1 MERKDTPLPSTDELT
16 PVPSTEIQENGKNEE
31 YREPSDKPATLESI
45 ESLENQENPESPT
58 ITLTE
63 EAQASQEV
71 EEAQASQEDQE
82 AQAST
87 NEAEA
92 TIPLITET
100 EVEDNTRWHLP
111 VRSEDISEDDYQAA
125 SAIISTIER
134 EITAG
139 AISNETIAQLLK
151 SVVFDRSVAIAHHEG
166 EVAGRNQRIDE
177 YMQERRK
184 EKELPDLG
192 RSPIQPRPTLPYTM
206 IGGLSAADR
215 KSIWERGNEKRH
227 RKYT

>member
-45 ESLENQENPESPT
+45 KSLENQENPESPT

-71 EEAQASQEDQE
+71 EEAQAS
-82 AQAST
+82 T
-87 NEAEA
+87 NEAEEN
-92 TIPLITET
+92 IPLITET

>member
-58 ITLTE
+58 ITLT
-63 EAQASQEV
+63 

>member
-71 EEAQASQEDQE
+71 EEAQAS
-82 AQAST
+82 T
-87 NEAEA
+87 NEAEE
-92 TIPLITET
+92 TIPPITET

>member
-71 EEAQASQEDQE
+71 EEAQAS
-82 AQAST
+82 T

-151 SVVFDRSVAIAHHEG
+151 SVAFDRSVAIAHHEG

-192 RSPIQPRPTLPYTM
+192 RSPIQPRSTLPYTM

>member
-1 MERKDTPLPSTDELT
+1 METKDTPLSSTDELT

-45 ESLENQENPESPT
+45 ESLENQENQENQESPT

-71 EEAQASQEDQE
+71 EEAQAS
-82 AQAST
+82 T

-92 TIPLITET
+92 TISLITET

-192 RSPIQPRPTLPYTM
+192 RSPIQPRSTLPYTM

>member
-1 MERKDTPLPSTDELT
+1 METKDTPLSSTDELT
-16 PVPSTEIQENGKNEE
+16 PAPSSEIQEKGKNEE
-31 YREPSDKPATLESI
+31 YREPSDKPETLESI

-71 EEAQASQEDQE
+71 EEAQAS
-82 AQAST
+82 T

-111 VRSEDISEDDYQAA
+111 MRSEDISEDDYQAA

-151 SVVFDRSVAIAHHEG
+151 SVAFDRSIAIAHHEG

-192 RSPIQPRPTLPYTM
+192 RSPIQPRSTLPYTM

>member
-1 MERKDTPLPSTDELT
+1 METKDTPLSSTDELT
-16 PVPSTEIQENGKNEE
+16 PAPSSEIQEKGKNEE
-31 YREPSDKPATLESI
+31 YREPSDKPETLESI

-63 EAQASQEV
+63 EVQASQEV
-71 EEAQASQEDQE
+71 EE

-111 VRSEDISEDDYQAA
+111 MRSEDISEDDYQAA

-151 SVVFDRSVAIAHHEG
+151 SVAFDRSIAIAHHEG

-192 RSPIQPRPTLPYTM
+192 RSPIQPRSTLPYTM

>member
-71 EEAQASQEDQE
+71 EEAQAS
-82 AQAST
+82 T

-134 EITAG
+134 EIAAG

-192 RSPIQPRPTLPYTM
+192 RSPIQPRSTLPHTM

>member
-1 MERKDTPLPSTDELT
+1 METKDTPLSSTDELT
-16 PVPSTEIQENGKNEE
+16 PAPSTEIQENGKNEE

-71 EEAQASQEDQE
+71 EEAQAS
-82 AQAST
+82 T
-87 NEAEA
+87 NKAEA

>member
-1 MERKDTPLPSTDELT
+1 METKDTPLSSTDELT
-16 PVPSTEIQENGKNEE
+16 PVPSTEIQEKGKNEE

-71 EEAQASQEDQE
+71 EE

-227 RKYT
+227 RI

>member
-1 MERKDTPLPSTDELT
+1 METKDTPLLSTDELT
-16 PVPSTEIQENGKNEE
+16 PAPSKEIQENGKNEE
-31 YREPSDKPATLESI
+31 YREPSDKPETLESI

-71 EEAQASQEDQE
+71 EEAQAS
-82 AQAST
+82 T

-111 VRSEDISEDDYQAA
+111 MRSEDISEDDYQAA

-151 SVVFDRSVAIAHHEG
+151 SVAFDRSIAIAHHEG

-192 RSPIQPRPTLPYTM
+192 RSPIQPRSTLPYTM

>member
-71 EEAQASQEDQE
+71 EEAQAS
-82 AQAST
+82 T

-151 SVVFDRSVAIAHHEG
+151 SVAFDRSVAIAHHEG

>member
-1 MERKDTPLPSTDELT
+1 METKDTPLSSTDELT
-16 PVPSTEIQENGKNEE
+16 PAPSSEIQEKGKNEE
-31 YREPSDKPATLESI
+31 SREPSDKPETLESI

-71 EEAQASQEDQE
+71 EEAQAS
-82 AQAST
+82 T

-111 VRSEDISEDDYQAA
+111 MRSEDISEDDYQAA

-134 EITAG
+134 EIAAG
-139 AISNETIAQLLK
+139 AISN
-151 SVVFDRSVAIAHHEG
+151 
-166 EVAGRNQRIDE
+166 
-177 YMQERRK
+177 
-184 EKELPDLG
+184 
-192 RSPIQPRPTLPYTM
+192 
-206 IGGLSAADR
+206 
-215 KSIWERGNEKRH
+215 
-227 RKYT
+227 

>member
-71 EEAQASQEDQE
+71 EE

>member
-71 EEAQASQEDQE
+71 EEAQAS
-82 AQAST
+82 T

-139 AISNETIAQLLK
+139 AISKETIAQLLK
-151 SVVFDRSVAIAHHEG
+151 SVAFDRSVAIAHHEG